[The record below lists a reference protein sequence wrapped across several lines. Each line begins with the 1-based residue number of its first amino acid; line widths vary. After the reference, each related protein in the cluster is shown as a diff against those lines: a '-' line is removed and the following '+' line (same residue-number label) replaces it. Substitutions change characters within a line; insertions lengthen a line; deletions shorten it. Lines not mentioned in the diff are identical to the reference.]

1 MMILLKEDCGVE
13 VEDLEVSSGFD
24 THFLSDSNCIASPG
38 ASAFSCTC
46 PMKGLEK
53 IKFKVTSSSNSI
65 ISPYHAFDPFRILI
79 VRFTIEG

>member
-1 MMILLKEDCGVE
+1 MMILLKEDWE
-13 VEDLEVSSGFD
+13 VEAGDLEVSSGFD
-24 THFLSDSNCIASPG
+24 THFLSDSNCISSPG

-53 IKFKVTSSSNSI
+53 INFKSLPSSNSV

-79 VRFTIEG
+79 VRFKIEA